1 MLNRRR
7 MASHEMESSSAN
19 RSDESRQ
26 LRDEKLKSLK
36 RLAYGASHEIN
47 NPLANIASRAQAL
60 LLGEKDPDRRH
71 ELATI
76 YAQAMR
82 GHEMIADLML
92 FARPPAPQLAECSLD
107 RIATDAVQQMQSAA
121 QQQQT
126 DLKLEIPSETTT
138 LTADANLLTLAA
150 AALIRNALEA
160 LKHGGQVEVTLAADE
175 EVATLAVQD
184 DGPGIADEMAD
195 VVFDPFHSGREAG
208 RGLGFG
214 LTKCWTIA
222 KAHGGDTYV
231 DTAFGPGA
239 RIVLEIPLHPKINN
253 ESE

>member
-1 MLNRRR
+1 
-7 MASHEMESSSAN
+7 MADSIESE
-19 RSDESRQ
+19 RD

-47 NPLANIASRAQAL
+47 NPLANIASRAQSL
-60 LLGEKDPDRRH
+60 LVGETDPDRRH

-92 FARPPAPQLAECSLD
+92 FARPPVPQWGACHLNEIAQSAIEQMLPLAKRQSTELKLV
-107 RIATDAVQQMQSAA
+107 ATDHDAN
-121 QQQQT
+121 
-126 DLKLEIPSETTT
+126 
-138 LTADANLLTLAA
+138 LTADANLVTLAT

-160 LKHGGQVEVTLAADE
+160 LKTGGQIEVTVAIDDQ
-175 EVATLAVQD
+175 VATIAVQD
-184 DGPGIADEMAD
+184 DGPGIADDQAEI
-195 VVFDPFHSGREAG
+195 VFDPFHSGREAG

-222 KAHGGDTYV
+222 QAHGGDAYI
-231 DTAFGPGA
+231 DTAYGPGA
-239 RIVLEIPLHPKINN
+239 RVVLEIPLSPQPSS

>member
-1 MLNRRR
+1 
-7 MASHEMESSSAN
+7 MADSIESE
-19 RSDESRQ
+19 RD
-26 LRDEKLKSLK
+26 LRNEKLLSLK

-60 LLGEKDPDRRH
+60 LAGETDPDRRH

-92 FARPPAPQLAECSLD
+92 FARPPRPQLGNCTLNA
-107 RIATDAVQQMQSAA
+107 IAADAVEQMHSVAEL
-121 QQQQT
+121 QQT
-126 DLKLEIPSETTT
+126 DLTYEPTNDDIR
-138 LTADANLLTLAA
+138 LTADANLLTLATG
-150 AALIRNALEA
+150 ALIRNALEA
-160 LKHGGQVEVTLAADE
+160 VKRGGKIEVTLATDE
-175 EVATLAVQD
+175 ELATIAVQD
-184 DGPGIADEMAD
+184 DGPGISDDQAEI
-195 VVFDPFHSGREAG
+195 VFDPFHSGREAG

-222 KAHGGDTYV
+222 RAHGGDTYV
-231 DTAFGPGA
+231 DTAYGPGA
-239 RIVLEIPLHPKINN
+239 RVVLEIPLSPKTDC

>member
-1 MLNRRR
+1 MSQRHLEN
-7 MASHEMESSSAN
+7 SPS
-19 RSDESRQ
+19 RSVHSSRQ

-60 LLGEKDPDRRH
+60 LIGETDPDRRH

-92 FARPPAPQLAECSLD
+92 FARPPQPQLSECTLD
-107 RIATDAVQQMQSAA
+107 AIATDAM
-121 QQQQT
+121 QQT
-126 DLKLEIPSETTT
+126 LPLAKLQETELKLVPSDREIR
-138 LTADANLLTLAA
+138 LTADANLITLAVC
-150 AALIRNALEA
+150 ALIRNALEA
-160 LKHGGQVEVTLAADE
+160 LKCGGKIEVTLATED
-175 EVATLAVQD
+175 EVATIAVQD
-184 DGPGIADEMAD
+184 DGPGISDEQAEI
-195 VVFDPFHSGREAG
+195 VFDPFHSGREAG

-222 KAHGGDTYV
+222 QAHGGDTYV
-231 DTAFGPGA
+231 DTAYGPGA
-239 RIVLEIPLHPKINN
+239 RIVLEIPLSPKINC

>member
-1 MLNRRR
+1 MT
-7 MASHEMESSSAN
+7 SHKTESTSTD
-19 RSDESRQ
+19 RSPPSRQ

-47 NPLANIASRAQAL
+47 NPLANVASRAQAL
-60 LLGEKDPDRRH
+60 LVGETDPDRRH

-92 FARPPAPQLAECSLD
+92 FARPPQPQLGECTLSEIASEAVEQMFPLAKMQETELNLIAAEQD
-107 RIATDAVQQMQSAA
+107 IR
-121 QQQQT
+121 
-126 DLKLEIPSETTT
+126 
-138 LTADANLLTLAA
+138 LTADANLLTLATC
-150 AALIRNALEA
+150 ALVRNALEA
-160 LKHGGQVEVTLAADE
+160 IKSGGKIEVTLATDHD
-175 EVATLAVQD
+175 VATIAVQD
-184 DGPGIADEMAD
+184 DGPGILDEHTAI
-195 VVFDPFHSGREAG
+195 VFDPFHSGREAG

-222 KAHGGDTYV
+222 QAHGGDTYV
-231 DTAFGPGA
+231 DTAYGPGA
-239 RIVLEIPLHPKINN
+239 RIVLEIPLSPKTKL

>member
-1 MLNRRR
+1 M
-7 MASHEMESSSAN
+7 SHRHLENSTDHSVDSQH
-19 RSDESRQ
+19 Q

-60 LLGEKDPDRRH
+60 LASENDPDRRH

-92 FARPPAPQLAECSLD
+92 FARPPEPHFSECTLAV
-107 RIATDAVQQMQSAA
+107 IAADAVKQLLPQAKSQE
-121 QQQQT
+121 T
-126 DLKLEIPSETTT
+126 DLKLISPEQDAS
-138 LTADANLLTLAA
+138 LTADPNLLTLATC
-150 AALIRNALEA
+150 ALIRNALEA
-160 LKHGGQVEVTLAADE
+160 LKRGGKIEITLATDN
-175 EVATLAVQD
+175 EVATIAVQD
-184 DGPGIADEMAD
+184 DGPGISDEQAEI
-195 VVFDPFHSGREAG
+195 VFDPFHSGREAG

-222 KAHGGDTYV
+222 QAHRGDTYV
-231 DTAFGPGA
+231 DTAYGPGA
-239 RIVLEIPLHPKINN
+239 RIVLEIPLSPKIDC

>member
-1 MLNRRR
+1 MT
-7 MASHEMESSSAN
+7 SHETESTSTD
-19 RSDESRQ
+19 RSLPSRP

-47 NPLANIASRAQAL
+47 NPLANIASRAQTL
-60 LLGEKDPDRRH
+60 LVGETDPDRRH

-92 FARPPAPQLAECSLD
+92 FARPPQPQLGECTLST
-107 RIATDAVQQMQSAA
+107 IASDAVGQMLQLAKM
-121 QQQQT
+121 QET
-126 DLKLEIPSETTT
+126 ELKLIAAEHVIR
-138 LTADANLLTLAA
+138 LTADANLLTLAIC
-150 AALIRNALEA
+150 ALVRNALEA
-160 LKHGGQVEVTLAADE
+160 LKSDGKIEVTLATDD
-175 EVATLAVQD
+175 EVATIAVQD
-184 DGPGIADEMAD
+184 DGPGIPDEQAEI
-195 VVFDPFHSGREAG
+195 VFDPFHSGREAG

-222 KAHGGDTYV
+222 LAHGGDTYV
-231 DTAFGPGA
+231 DTAYGPGA
-239 RIVLEIPLHPKINN
+239 RIVLEIPLSPKIKR

>member
-1 MLNRRR
+1 
-7 MASHEMESSSAN
+7 MASRELESSPADN
-19 RSDESRQ
+19 HPNARS
-26 LRDEKLKSLK
+26 LRDEKLKSLR

-60 LLGEKDPDRRH
+60 LAGETDPDRRH

-92 FARPPAPQLAECSLD
+92 FARPPQPQLTRCQIHETAQAAL
-107 RIATDAVQQMQSAA
+107 QQMLPAA
-121 QQQQT
+121 KLQQT
-126 DLKLEIPSETTT
+126 ELVLEPTQQPIT
-138 LTADANLLTLAA
+138 LVADANMLTLAI

-160 LKHGGQVEVTLAADE
+160 LKNGGQIELSVSQADNMIQI
-175 EVATLAVQD
+175 AVQD
-184 DGPGIADEMAD
+184 DGPGIPDEMAE
-195 VVFDPFHSGREAG
+195 VVFDPFYSGREAG

-222 KAHGGDTYV
+222 KAHHGEVYV
-231 DTAFGPGA
+231 DTAYGPGA
-239 RIVLEIPLHPKINN
+239 RIVLEIPLVLNTASQN
-253 ESE
+253 ESLG

>member
-1 MLNRRR
+1 
-7 MASHEMESSSAN
+7 MADSIESE
-19 RSDESRQ
+19 RD
-26 LRDEKLKSLK
+26 LRDEKLNSLK

-60 LLGEKDPDRRH
+60 LVGETDPDRRH

-92 FARPPAPQLAECSLD
+92 FARPPQPQLSQCQLSVVAK
-107 RIATDAVQQMQSAA
+107 DAVGQMLPVA
-121 QQQQT
+121 QQQET
-126 DLKLEIPSETTT
+126 ELKLITTEHDT
-138 LTADANLLTLAA
+138 NLTADANLITLAA
-150 AALIRNALEA
+150 CALIRNALEA
-160 LKHGGQVEVTLAADE
+160 LKSGGKVEVTLATDD
-175 EVATLAVQD
+175 EVATIAVQD
-184 DGPGIADEMAD
+184 DGPGIPDDQAEI
-195 VVFDPFHSGREAG
+195 VFDPFHSGREAG

-222 KAHGGDTYV
+222 QAHGGDTYV
-231 DTAFGPGA
+231 DTAYGPGA
-239 RIVLEIPLHPKINN
+239 RIVLEIPLSPKATS

>member
-1 MLNRRR
+1 
-7 MASHEMESSSAN
+7 MADSIESE
-19 RSDESRQ
+19 RE

-60 LLGEKDPDRRH
+60 LVDESDPDRRH

-92 FARPPAPQLAECSLD
+92 FARPPQPQLTQCQLGAV
-107 RIATDAVQQMQSAA
+107 AQDAVDQMLPLA
-121 QQQQT
+121 
-126 DLKLEIPSETTT
+126 KLQDTELALIEAEHDTN
-138 LTADANLLTLAA
+138 LIADANLVTLATC
-150 AALIRNALEA
+150 ALIRNALES
-160 LKHGGQVEVTLAADE
+160 LKSGGKIEVTLATDD
-175 EVATLAVQD
+175 EVATIAVQD
-184 DGPGIADEMAD
+184 DGPGIPDDQAEI
-195 VVFDPFHSGREAG
+195 VFDPFHSGREAG

-222 KAHGGDTYV
+222 QAHGGDAYV

-239 RIVLEIPLHPKINN
+239 RIVLEIPLSPKTNSEN
-253 ESE
+253 E

>member
-1 MLNRRR
+1 
-7 MASHEMESSSAN
+7 MADSLESE
-19 RSDESRQ
+19 RD
-26 LRDEKLKSLK
+26 LRNDKLKSLK

-60 LLGEKDPDRRH
+60 LVGETDPDRRH

-92 FARPPAPQLAECSLD
+92 FARPPQPQFSECLLGEIASIAISQMLPQAKLQETQLTLVPAES
-107 RIATDAVQQMQSAA
+107 
-121 QQQQT
+121 
-126 DLKLEIPSETTT
+126 EIP
-138 LTADANLLTLAA
+138 LTADANLVTLAIS
-150 AALIRNALEA
+150 ALIRNALEA
-160 LKHGGQVEVTLAADE
+160 LKAGGKIEVTLTSEDD
-175 EVATLAVQD
+175 VATIAVQD
-184 DGPGIADEMAD
+184 DGPGIPDEQAEI
-195 VVFDPFHSGREAG
+195 VFDPFHSGREAG

-222 KAHGGDTYV
+222 QAHGGDTYV
-231 DTAFGPGA
+231 DTAYGPGA
-239 RIVLEIPLHPKINN
+239 RIVLEIPLSPKINC

>member
-1 MLNRRR
+1 M
-7 MASHEMESSSAN
+7 SHRDLEHSPTESVD
-19 RSDESRQ
+19 SDHL

-60 LLGEKDPDRRH
+60 LVGESDPDRRH

-92 FARPPAPQLAECSLD
+92 FARPPQPQPSNCLLSE
-107 RIATDAVQQMQSAA
+107 IAAGAIGPMLPQAQS
-121 QQQQT
+121 QET
-126 DLKLEIPSETTT
+126 ELKLIPTASEIR
-138 LTADANLLTLAA
+138 LTADANLIMLAIS
-150 AALIRNALEA
+150 ALVRNALEA
-160 LKHGGQVEVTLAADE
+160 LKSGGKIEVTLATEDN
-175 EVATLAVQD
+175 VATIAVQD
-184 DGPGIADEMAD
+184 DGPGIPDEQAEI
-195 VVFDPFHSGREAG
+195 VFDPFHSGREAG

-222 KAHGGDTYV
+222 QAHGGDTYV
-231 DTAFGPGA
+231 DTAYGPGA
-239 RIVLEIPLHPKINN
+239 RIVLEIPLSPKDNC